1 MWVTHQNLARSKGG
15 RPAYQQP
22 PKKKKAPAAE
32 APKKEDATPETT
44 DHVIRDLG
52 SRDPPEDDVTKE

>member
-22 PKKKKAPAAE
+22 PKKKKGAPAPDTPKTEATDTPTDAAE
-32 APKKEDATPETT
+32 TDAAKKP
-44 DHVIRDLG
+44 
-52 SRDPPEDDVTKE
+52 